1 MNCILELRYEELNVK
16 KIIALMQ
23 LRKENLKKIQTRTG
37 FEF

>member
-23 LRKENLKKIQTRTG
+23 LRKENLKKIQTRTE